1 VTASWSRRAAFLA
14 ATVLASGACSSRSSD
29 DALDSLGHLAEP
41 STTVTTAATSG
52 TTTTVSPQRADCE
65 ADGLATASFRPGPL
79 PRPGDMPE
87 GTAMRTIL
95 DSGRLV
101 VAVDEN
107 TLGFSSRN
115 PTTGEFE
122 GFEVELAY
130 EIAKAIFGD
139 KDRAEILYFVPVLT
153 DEKVPFVR
161 DGTVDLTVSAVSML
175 CSRWEEV
182 AFSTEY
188 YRAVQQFLVRE
199 GSEID
204 TAADLAGRKVCVTA
218 GSSSVRILQTHLPRA
233 ERVPLGART
242 DCLLALQEGEV
253 DAYFGHDSFLY
264 GMRPQDPTVEVR
276 TDILPDYLT
285 QSNYGIAIS
294 HDHPELVRFVN
305 AVLEKLRRDGTWDAL
320 HDQLEDDLDVP
331 DAGPPAPRYREEA

>member
-1 VTASWSRRAAFLA
+1 
-14 ATVLASGACSSRSSD
+14 
-29 DALDSLGHLAEP
+29 
-41 STTVTTAATSG
+41 
-52 TTTTVSPQRADCE
+52 
-65 ADGLATASFRPGPL
+65 
-79 PRPGDMPE
+79 MPE
-87 GTAMRTIL
+87 GTVLREIQ

-130 EIAKAIFGD
+130 EIAKHIFGE
-139 KDRAEILYFVPVLT
+139 KDRADILYFVPVLT
-153 DEKVPFVR
+153 DEKRRVVQ
-161 DGTVDLTVSAVSML
+161 DGTVDLTVSAVSMG
-175 CSRWEEV
+175 CDRWEEV

-188 YRAVQQFLVRE
+188 YRAVQQFLVRK
-199 GSEID
+199 GSDID
-204 TAADLAGRKVCVTA
+204 TAADLAGRRVCVTA
-218 GSSSVRILQTHLPRA
+218 GSSSVKILQTHLPRA

-264 GMRPQDPTVEVR
+264 GMRRQDPTVEVR
-276 TDILPDYLT
+276 TDILPDHLT

-294 HDHPELVRFVN
+294 RDHPELVRFVN
-305 AVLEKLRRDGTWDAL
+305 AVLEKVRRDDTWDAL
-320 HDQLEDDLDVP
+320 HDQLEDDLGVP
-331 DAGPPAPRYREEA
+331 EAGPPAPRYRDDG